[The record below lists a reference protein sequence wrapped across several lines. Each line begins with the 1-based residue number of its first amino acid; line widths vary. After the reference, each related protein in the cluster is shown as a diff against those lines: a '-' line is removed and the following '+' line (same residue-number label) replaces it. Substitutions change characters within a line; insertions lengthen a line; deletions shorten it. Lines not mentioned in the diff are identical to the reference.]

1 MSGKKSIL
9 KRMISLSLLASVGF
23 AAFLSLA
30 QTDAALA
37 QTAPPLGVASSFAV
51 LGASAVTNTGP
62 SVITGDLGIS
72 PNNASSVT
80 GFPPGIVIGAT
91 HFADAVA
98 LQAQSDATTAY
109 NNLAGQAC
117 NTTVSA
123 DLGGMTLT
131 PGVYCAATSMG
142 LTGTLTL
149 DAQGNPNAVWVF
161 QMGSTLTTA
170 TDSSVVFL
178 NNVGQDCNVFWQV
191 GSSATIG
198 TRTALKG
205 NVLALQS
212 ISMNDAAKIA
222 GRALARN
229 GAVTFINNQTNATVC
244 AGVPQPGSVA
254 LFKVFNPP
262 SINPGGTSTL
272 TITFTNTNASAAV
285 LQGPFTDNLPTGVTV
300 VGTPTT
306 TCSGGPSPT
315 ATATSV
321 TLPAGNVI
329 LGGTVAVPG
338 FCILTVT
345 VTSTERGSYANT
357 VPAGALY
364 TDIGRSAVTPGV
376 ILKVETPGIPAL
388 SGRAMTILV
397 VFLALLGL
405 AAIRRL
411 AT

>member
-1 MSGKKSIL
+1 MKL
-9 KRMISLSLLASVGF
+9 KHLSLLVSVGL
-23 AAFLSLA
+23 AAFLLA
-30 QTDAALA
+30 PAPALTA
-37 QTAPPLGVASSFAV
+37 TAPNLGNAESFAV
-51 LGASAVTNTGP
+51 LAGSAVTNTGNT
-62 SVITGDLGIS
+62 IINGNLGVSPGTAIS
-72 PNNASSVT
+72 
-80 GFPPGIVIGAT
+80 GFPPGLVTPGTIYAGTTEA
-91 HFADAVA
+91 AN
-98 LQAQSDATTAY
+98 AQTDLTSAY
-109 NNLAGQAC
+109 NDLAGQSCDA
-117 NTTVSA
+117 TISA
-123 DLGGMTLT
+123 DLGGQTLA
-131 PGVYCAATSMG
+131 PGVYCSASSMG
-142 LTGTLTL
+142 LTGQLTL
-149 DAQGNPNAVWVF
+149 DALGNTGAVWVF

-170 TDSSVVFL
+170 TDSSVVFKD
-178 NNVGQDCNVFWQV
+178 NVGQDCNVFWQV

-329 LGGTVAVPG
+329 PGGTVAVPG